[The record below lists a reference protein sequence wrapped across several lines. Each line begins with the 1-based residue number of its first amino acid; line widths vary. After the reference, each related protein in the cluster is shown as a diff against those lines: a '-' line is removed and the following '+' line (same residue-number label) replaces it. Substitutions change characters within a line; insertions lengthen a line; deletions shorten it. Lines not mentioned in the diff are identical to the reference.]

1 MPNLLLACC
10 HSLFF
15 FLKVRGV
22 ERLRV
27 ADASVLPTV
36 PNGNVHATVVAV
48 AHRAA
53 EIIVAEAAGRSV

>member
-1 MPNLLLACC
+1 MSNPSWPAATR
-10 HSLFF
+10 SL

>member
-1 MPNLLLACC
+1 
-10 HSLFF
+10 
-15 FLKVRGV
+15 VRGV